1 MEIVVP
7 ASTTTRRETL
17 GYGIKSSSWRSGL
30 FVILL
35 VLAFVMLVGTAKL
48 IQRQQTSI
56 SIYPTGP
63 LPAVNA
69 P

>member
-1 MEIVVP
+1 MSEYHYLPLAPPFFFILV
-7 ASTTTRRETL
+7 
-17 GYGIKSSSWRSGL
+17 GL